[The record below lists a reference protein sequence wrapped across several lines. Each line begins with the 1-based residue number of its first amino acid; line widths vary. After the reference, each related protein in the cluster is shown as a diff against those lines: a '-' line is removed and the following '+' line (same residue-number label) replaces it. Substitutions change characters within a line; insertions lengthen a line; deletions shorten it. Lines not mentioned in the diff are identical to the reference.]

1 MVPWVQI
8 NDLVTKIKQNIMTL
22 GGIPGACKKRVHSRP
37 VGKPETL
44 LLTDQQQSL
53 DGVTNDVFENI
64 SAPLTAPFDIFET
77 NQSHPKVTEP
87 HAELIASKDST
98 TTHNDKAPKVE
109 S

>member
-1 MVPWVQI
+1 M
-8 NDLVTKIKQNIMTL
+8 MF
-22 GGIPGACKKRVHSRP
+22 GGIPGVCKKRVHSRP

-53 DGVTNDVFENI
+53 DGITNDVFENNI
-64 SAPLTAPFDIFET
+64 SAPLTAPLDIFET
-77 NQSHPKVTEP
+77 NQSHPKDTEP
-87 HAELIASKDST
+87 HAEHTASKDST